1 MWSLAS
7 YSLTIPKRWYN
18 CLISSEVVVLKT
30 GCRRSLGWT
39 ASTAI
44 GTLIGITNSR
54 VMPKGFFSILLIDE
68 SQGPPYLKQ
77 HTLIALTTLFSAL
90 LSFIVLITTSWRV
103 VFFGG
108 GGIFLLFIVYL
119 PKLSENRLL
128 VWLAH

>member
-30 GCRRSLGWT
+30 GGRRSLGWT

-54 VMPKGFFSILLIDE
+54 VMPKGFLSILLIDE
-68 SQGPPYLKQ
+68 SQGSPYLK
-77 HTLIALTTLFSAL
+77 
-90 LSFIVLITTSWRV
+90 
-103 VFFGG
+103 
-108 GGIFLLFIVYL
+108 
-119 PKLSENRLL
+119 
-128 VWLAH
+128 